1 MDGIDWGWLFFQFD
15 GRINRA
21 KYWLGIVG
29 IWVVLGVLVALA
41 FAFDSTAFWVVYSIA
56 VIAVIWPGLAIA
68 IKRWHDRGK
77 SGWWV
82 LIGLIPLIGPLWVLI
97 ECGFLPGDDGPNEYG
112 PDPLATA

>member
-1 MDGIDWGWLFFQFD
+1 MDGIDWGWLFFQFE

-21 KYWLGIVG
+21 KYWLGLVLLWAVLSIAAIVA
-29 IWVVLGVLVALA
+29 IAV
-41 FAFDSTAFWVVYSIA
+41 DSAAFWVLYSILA
-56 VIAVIWPGLAIA
+56 VAVIWPYLAIA

-82 LIGLIPLIGPLWVLI
+82 LIGLIPLIGGIWVLV

-112 PDPLATA
+112 PDPLAMA